1 MANKVYDEKDEVLEE
16 KVEFNIFDI
25 LNKNNLLSVR
35 ELVFLYILVLD
46 ASNYLSSIQNYSD
59 DYNELIDDFSIDDYP
74 IDIFNCLEDML
85 YEDMSLRKENN
96 NIMLLKRK

>member
-96 NIMLLKRK
+96 NLMLLKRK

>member
-85 YEDMSLRKENN
+85 YEYMSLRKENN
-96 NIMLLKRK
+96 NLMLLKRK